1 MAGTPRDTQPPGAG
15 ETGAELRLY
24 ALGIDEARDL
34 FGVTEERRDDI
45 RRLARSALGLEPPPQ
60 RTRLWAALFRDDPH
74 RPAGAADPDAPTMV
88 DVEAMLSGR
97 HVAPDRKAARWRLTE
112 ILVSS
117 LAHDRLRLDAG
128 PQLVDTTDFAL
139 ASVGAPAGLGI
150 RALIDTPAT
159 LPLLPLPG
167 VRLGCVR
174 GTVAEAMARTYATH
188 APLITRPECRALV
201 DGLASWLRHYPEWA
215 ERAAHQGRPAPD
227 LLTFA
232 FD

>member
-201 DGLASWLRHYPEWA
+201 DGLASWLRP
-215 ERAAHQGRPAPD
+215 
-227 LLTFA
+227 
-232 FD
+232 